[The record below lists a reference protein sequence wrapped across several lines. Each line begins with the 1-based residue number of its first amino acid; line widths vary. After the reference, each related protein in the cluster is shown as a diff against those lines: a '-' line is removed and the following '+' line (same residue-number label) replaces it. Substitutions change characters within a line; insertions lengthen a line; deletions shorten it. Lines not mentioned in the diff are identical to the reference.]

1 MHESGLTEDLFT
13 HTMQHA
19 QEANAKR
26 VTRVRVVIGELSD
39 ATPDS
44 IRFYFDSMAAGTIAE
59 DALLEFGVAPGQAHC
74 TACGNDVAIHE
85 LFATCP
91 RCGAFALEVTSGSS
105 VYLDSLEVQT

>member
-1 MHESGLTEDLFT
+1 MHESGLTEDLFA

-26 VTRVRVVIGELSD
+26 VTRVRVIIGELSD

-44 IRFYFDSMAAGTIAE
+44 IQFYFDTMAAGTIAE
-59 DALLEFGVAPGQAHC
+59 GACLEFSTAPGQAHC
-74 TACGNDVAIHE
+74 NACGKDVSITE
-85 LFATCP
+85 LYGACP
-91 RCGAFALEVTSGSS
+91 ECGAVALTVTGGNA